1 MYHICSKIS
10 TYSYMHVPCYHR
22 HITFGNR
29 QDRSENKNSC
39 ACVCVCV
46 CVCGWVCGCVCVCVR
61 GLLCVWVVVCVW
73 VGVYGW
79 VCACICA
86 YVAHNYRQKRA
97 LQVLLD
103 RRETKQQKKEEI
115 CMMGN
120 LTIGAAQQTVLRL
133 LKGQET
139 CNGEMNITHKICRK
153 IQLVKSRSGLMYKER
168 HYEGEDLCVTIFSVE
183 INKVCVFA
191 TSLQVPPHITQRAP
205 NFLCPEIICKI
216 CLIFYEVTSTSLL
229 SRGTLLQYVYTVVTL
244 FNMYRRQ

>member
-1 MYHICSKIS
+1 M
-10 TYSYMHVPCYHR
+10 
-22 HITFGNR
+22 
-29 QDRSENKNSC
+29 
-39 ACVCVCV
+39 CVCV
-46 CVCGWVCGCVCVCVR
+46 CVCGCVCACVGVCVCVR
-61 GLLCVWVVVCVW
+61 RLLCVWVVVCVW

-86 YVAHNYRQKRA
+86 CVAHNYRQKRA

-103 RRETKQQKKEEI
+103 RRGTKQQNKEEI
-115 CMMGN
+115 CMMGG

-133 LKGQET
+133 LEGQET

-191 TSLQVPPHITQRAP
+191 TSLQVPPHITHRAP
-205 NFLCPEIICKI
+205 SFCVLK
-216 CLIFYEVTSTSLL
+216 LFAKFVSFFTKSLRPHFSHL
-229 SRGTLLQYVYTVVTL
+229 ARCCCCCSCCCCCCCACI
-244 FNMYRRQ
+244 M